1 MTKRFERIPNNM
13 GKKNICIYIRESKG
27 SESGLKRQEDILT
40 TELAKKY
47 FGDSNIKVFKD
58 SCGCINTDRKG
69 LKELLEFIKYN
80 ATQYILVT
88 HSNRIYRVYNEKGLE
103 ELIKIRNQ
111 ILPNGTGIISYDEEM
126 IMESDGNSY
135 PLCHKF
141 RDFKKVKTVWKTS
154 I

>member
-1 MTKRFERIPNNM
+1 MTKRFERISNNM
-13 GKKNICIYIRESKG
+13 EKKNICIYIRESKG

-58 SCGCINTDRKG
+58 SCGCINT
-69 LKELLEFIKYN
+69 
-80 ATQYILVT
+80 V
-88 HSNRIYRVYNEKGLE
+88 YRVYNEKGLG

-111 ILPNGTGIISYDEEM
+111 ILANGTGIISYDEGM

-135 PLCHKF
+135 PICHNLEILRMWEMYEK
-141 RDFKKVKTVWKTS
+141 
-154 I
+154 

>member
-1 MTKRFERIPNNM
+1 MTKRFERISNNM
-13 GKKNICIYIRESKG
+13 EKKNICIYIRESKG

-80 ATQYILVT
+80 ATQYVLVT
-88 HSNRIYRVYNEKGLE
+88 HSNRIYRVYNEKGLG

-111 ILPNGTGIISYDEEM
+111 ILANGTGIISYDEGM

-135 PLCHKF
+135 PICHNLEIL
-141 RDFKKVKTVWKTS
+141 RM
-154 I
+154 

>member
-1 MTKRFERIPNNM
+1 MTKSFERM
-13 GKKNICIYIRESKG
+13 SDSMEKKNICIYIRESTG
-27 SESGLKRQEDILT
+27 SETGLKRQEDILT

-58 SCGCINTDRKG
+58 SCGCINADRKG
-69 LKELLEFIKYN
+69 LKELLGFIKYN

-103 ELIKIRNQ
+103 ELIKIRDQ
-111 ILPNGTGIISYDEEM
+111 ILANGTGIISYDEEI

-141 RDFKKVKTVWKTS
+141 RDFKKVENVWKNK
-154 I
+154 